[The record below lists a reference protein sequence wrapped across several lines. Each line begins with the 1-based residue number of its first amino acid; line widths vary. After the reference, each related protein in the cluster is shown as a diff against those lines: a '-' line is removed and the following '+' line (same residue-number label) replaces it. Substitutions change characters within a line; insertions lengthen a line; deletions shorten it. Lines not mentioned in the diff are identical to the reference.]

1 MLSVCTCMSVFV
13 CVYVLCSYKVWEGL
27 GRSRGGVLGKEGL
40 RVEVRLTSEISV
52 PHSYSLNPDCKPIH
66 SFIVSLFD
74 FSVIVKTV
82 SGSSSTTGSV
92 KKSARGFLRSLFCC
106 LGRRGSSDQSNKSSN
121 NGKNIKMLS
130 SVIIFLVLF

>member
-1 MLSVCTCMSVFV
+1 MKS
-13 CVYVLCSYKVWEGL
+13 LCP
-27 GRSRGGVLGKEGL
+27 
-40 RVEVRLTSEISV
+40 TAICC
-52 PHSYSLNPDCKPIH
+52 LNPNCKPVH
-66 SFIVSLFD
+66 SFIGFLFD

-121 NGKNIKMLS
+121 NGNKFLTFG
-130 SVIIFLVLF
+130 SVIIFSYFVLKI